1 MSRTTNYGRLCNQII
16 RNLALSILAE
26 KYDLYVEYSSY
37 DTINNSLGINLFVGN
52 NIHDNGVSINCGNYM
67 NYYNNYIERKSNFCF
82 MKDFFQNEEITTIL
96 CKHLRDNSKNII
108 DKNPY
113 AERYENNNDLFIH
126 IRLGDVIHKNVGIE
140 YYSYCIDF
148 ILREKNCDNI
158 YVGSDS
164 LNDNMIKKLMSIYP
178 EIILVKKNSVETI
191 QFGSTCKN
199 IVLSHGSFSAVIGYL
214 GFFSDVYFPNKT
226 PGWCPLGM
234 FLKKGFISV
243 DMVND
248 ETTWQII
255 PQENQDHSSIASEE

>member
-1 MSRTTNYGRLCNQII
+1 MSRTSPYGRLCNQII

-52 NIHDNGVSINCGNYM
+52 NKHDNGVSINCGNYM

-96 CKHLRDNSKNII
+96 CKHLRGNSKNII

-126 IRLGDVIHKNVGIE
+126 IRLGDVKHKNVGIE

-158 YVGSDS
+158 YIGSDS
-164 LNDNMIKKLMSIYP
+164 LNDNMIKKLISIYP
-178 EIILVKKNSVETI
+178 DIILVKKI
-191 QFGSTCKN
+191 QLKQFSLGAHVK
-199 IVLSHGSFSAVIGYL
+199 ILSYHMVHFQRSL
-214 GFFSDVYFPNKT
+214 DTWDFFLMYIF
-226 PGWCPLGM
+226 
-234 FLKKGFISV
+234 
-243 DMVND
+243 
-248 ETTWQII
+248 QIKH
-255 PQENQDHSSIASEE
+255 PVGVH